1 MRQVRGIAHI
11 SHKYSKS
18 KWLRSLVLPTASSTG
33 RLAYVQWSASE
44 SRISVLA
51 SSQAPLV
58 PLSAAFQRPENCF
71 QTDITK
77 ILHYCFSECVTG
89 AQMSL
94 GSLRGSKRSL
104 LNTNR
109 NCHQQTT
116 CTHRSFFPSSH
127 MSKNTPSPP
136 VPPSSSPPSAAAGS
150 CFVRRA
156 ATHASRVER
165 LKQVP
170 G

>member
-11 SHKYSKS
+11 SRKYSKS

-89 AQMSL
+89 AQMS

-165 LKQVP
+165 LKQIP